1 MTARYLGAADI
12 ARLLGVSA
20 GTIRAY
26 IAQGRLP
33 PPDATIGTVRGWT
46 RRTIDDWQRNRPG
59 RGARTDLARQR

>member
-12 ARLLGVSA
+12 ARILGVSA
-20 GTIRAY
+20 GTVRAY

-33 PPDATIGTVRGWT
+33 PPDAAIGTVRGWT

-59 RGARTDLARQR
+59 RGARTDLARRR